1 MLQSPSNA
9 SDGMNDLER
18 QLQEL
23 YDEVKAMILMGN
35 KDDAVDLLQANYGVV
50 KEQINAGS
58 RGIEEAATLDVI
70 ALGYMAIG
78 DLESVGPILN
88 LVSFFFHVFVIS
100 ILFMCS

>member
-58 RGIEEAATLDVI
+58 KGIEEAATLDVI

-88 LVSFFFHVFVIS
+88 LVSFFLHVFVIS
-100 ILFMCS
+100 I

>member
-88 LVSFFFHVFVIS
+88 LVSFFLHVFVIS
-100 ILFMCS
+100 I